1 MGGGA
6 QSCPTLCDPM
16 DCSPKAL
23 LSMGFPRQV
32 YWGGLP
38 FPSLGDFPYP
48 GIVCESLASPALAS
62 RFFTTAPPGK
72 LIKKKKNKFK

>member
-6 QSCPTLCDPM
+6 QSRPTLCDPV
-16 DCSPKAL
+16 DCSLKAH
-23 LSMGFPRQV
+23 LSMGFPRQK

-48 GIVCESLASPALAS
+48 GIVPESHASLALAS

-72 LIKKKKNKFK
+72 LIKINLNK